1 MGNFISGV
9 ELLDDLADMIDLFTI
24 SASEIHE
31 VGKPGVDWQGG
42 RCEWGR
48 RWARDAGSRGGGG
61 LGGLGVH
68 GVGGLEG
75 SHGNV
80 ALVVAKGVHEV
91 GVGGAGGRWL
101 RR

>member
-48 RWARDAGSRGGGG
+48 RW
-61 LGGLGVH
+61 
-68 GVGGLEG
+68 
-75 SHGNV
+75 
-80 ALVVAKGVHEV
+80 
-91 GVGGAGGRWL
+91 GA
-101 RR
+101 